1 MTLPPRQRFHFSWL
15 RRKVRVRPAS
25 SAGAPM
31 GYAIDEHEA
40 AEIDQFVQANQL
52 GLRTSYDMWKLN
64 SDAAV
69 TLFKLKWS

>member
-1 MTLPPRQRFHFSWL
+1 
-15 RRKVRVRPAS
+15 
-25 SAGAPM
+25 M

-40 AEIDQFVQANQL
+40 GEIDQFVQANQL

-69 TLFKLKWS
+69 TMFKLKWS